1 MISLIINFVIILVY
15 YHMIFSFVFVTYF
28 EILLFVFIK
37 IHQIIV
43 IDYFDFLYYNFIIT
57 FIEIYH
63 LIVDNH
69 HTILDQ
75 TLGYVI
81 FY

>member
-15 YHMIFSFVFVTYF
+15 YHMKFSFVFVTYF
-28 EILLFVFIK
+28 GILLFVFIK

-43 IDYFDFLYYNFIIT
+43 IDYFDFLYHNFIIT

-69 HTILDQ
+69 HIILDQ
-75 TLGYVI
+75 TLGYAI